1 LEDRKPELSA
11 MNKSPLSIDE
21 REQFQTQYSEIATL
35 AGGLAHEIKNPL
47 STMSMNL
54 ELLTEDLD
62 SLDVPAKHRML
73 KKVES
78 VQRECKHLE
87 EILDAFL
94 QFARVGKLALSEVNL
109 NDQVS
114 DFIDFFRPQARETNI
129 EISPHLDADLPRIQV
144 DKALLRQVLM
154 NLALNVVQAMPDGG
168 LIELQTYNK
177 NGMVYLDIID
187 NGKGIDQKV
196 KSRIFDA
203 FFSTKSG
210 GSGLGLPTV
219 KKIIDA
225 HHGLIEC
232 ESELGRGTRFTISF
246 PVC

>member
-1 LEDRKPELSA
+1 MKE
-11 MNKSPLSIDE
+11 SPLSTRE
-21 REQFQTQYSEIATL
+21 REKFEAQYSEIATL

-47 STMSMNL
+47 STMSLNL

-78 VQRECKHLE
+78 VQQECKHLQ

-94 QFARVGKLALSEVNL
+94 QFARVGKLALSKANL
-109 NDQVS
+109 NDLVS
-114 DFIDFFRPQARETNI
+114 DFIDFFRPQAREANI
-129 EISPHLDADLPRIQV
+129 EISPHFDADLPTIQV
-144 DKALLRQVLM
+144 DKSLLRQVLM

-168 LIELQTYNK
+168 LIELQTYHK
-177 NGMVYLDIID
+177 DGMVYLDMID
-187 NGKGIDQKV
+187 NGKGIDENV
-196 KSRIFDA
+196 KARMFDA

-219 KKIIDA
+219 KKIIDT
-225 HHGLIEC
+225 HQGTIEC
-232 ESELGRGTRFTISF
+232 ESEPGRGTRFTIAF

>member
-1 LEDRKPELSA
+1 

-21 REQFQTQYSEIATL
+21 REQFQAQYSEIATL

-47 STMSMNL
+47 STMSINL

-78 VQRECKHLE
+78 VQRECKHLQD
-87 EILDAFL
+87 ILDAFL
-94 QFARVGKLALSEVNL
+94 QFARVGKLALSEANL

-114 DFIDFFRPQARETNI
+114 DFIDFFRPQAREANI
-129 EISPHLDADLPRIQV
+129 EISPHFDADLPTIQV

-154 NLALNVVQAMPDGG
+154 NLALNVIQAMPDGG
-168 LIELQTYNK
+168 LIELQTYYK
-177 NGMVYLDIID
+177 EGMVSLDIID
-187 NGKGIDQKV
+187 NGNGIDEKV
-196 KSRIFDA
+196 KSRMFDT

-219 KKIIDA
+219 KKVMDA
-225 HHGLIEC
+225 HHGTIEC

>member
-1 LEDRKPELSA
+1 MSRTSA
-11 MNKSPLSIDE
+11 MNESPLSVGE
-21 REQFQTQYSEIATL
+21 REKFEAQYSEIATL

-78 VQRECKHLE
+78 VQRECKHLQD
-87 EILDAFL
+87 ILDAFL
-94 QFARVGKLALSEVNL
+94 QFARVGKLSLSEANL
-109 NDQVS
+109 NNLVS
-114 DFIDFFRPQARETNI
+114 DFIDFFRPQARDANI
-129 EISPHLDADLPRIQV
+129 EISPHFDADLPPIKV
-144 DKALLRQVLM
+144 DKALFRQVLM
-154 NLALNVVQAMPDGG
+154 NLALNVIQAMPDGG
-168 LIELQTYNK
+168 LIELQTYHK
-177 NGMVYLDIID
+177 NGMVYLDLID
-187 NGKGIDQKV
+187 NGKGIDEKV
-196 KSRIFDA
+196 KSRMFDA

-225 HHGLIEC
+225 HHGTIEC
-232 ESELGRGTRFTISF
+232 ESEPGRGTRFTISF

>member
-1 LEDRKPELSA
+1 MNESHLSTR
-11 MNKSPLSIDE
+11 E
-21 REQFQTQYSEIATL
+21 REKFEAQYSEIATL

-47 STMSMNL
+47 STMSLNL

-78 VQRECKHLE
+78 VQQECKHLQ

-94 QFARVGKLALSEVNL
+94 QFARVGKLALSKANL
-109 NDQVS
+109 NDLVS
-114 DFIDFFRPQARETNI
+114 DFIDFFRPQAREANI
-129 EISPHLDADLPRIQV
+129 EISPHFDADLPTIQV
-144 DKALLRQVLM
+144 DKSLLRQVLM

-168 LIELQTYNK
+168 LIELQTYHK
-177 NGMVYLDIID
+177 AGMVYLDMID
-187 NGKGIDQKV
+187 NGKGIDENV
-196 KSRIFDA
+196 KARMFDA
-203 FFSTKSG
+203 FFSTKSA

-219 KKIIDA
+219 KKIIDT
-225 HHGLIEC
+225 HQGTIEC
-232 ESELGRGTRFTISF
+232 ESEPGRGTRFTIAF

>member
-1 LEDRKPELSA
+1 
-11 MNKSPLSIDE
+11 MNESPLSVGE
-21 REQFQTQYSEIATL
+21 REKFEAQYSEIATL

-78 VQRECKHLE
+78 VQRECKHLQD
-87 EILDAFL
+87 ILDAFL
-94 QFARVGKLALSEVNL
+94 QFARVGKLSLSEANL
-109 NDQVS
+109 NNLVS
-114 DFIDFFRPQARETNI
+114 DFIDFFRPQARDANI
-129 EISPHLDADLPRIQV
+129 EISPHFDADLPPIKV
-144 DKALLRQVLM
+144 DKALFRQVLM
-154 NLALNVVQAMPDGG
+154 NLALNVIQAMPDGG
-168 LIELQTYNK
+168 LIELQTYHK
-177 NGMVYLDIID
+177 NGMVYLDLID
-187 NGKGIDQKV
+187 NGKGIDEKV
-196 KSRIFDA
+196 KSRMFDA

-225 HHGLIEC
+225 HHGTIEC
-232 ESELGRGTRFTISF
+232 ESEPGRGTRFTISF

>member
-1 LEDRKPELSA
+1 

-21 REQFQTQYSEIATL
+21 REQFQAQYSEIATL

-73 KKVES
+73 KKVKS

-94 QFARVGKLALSEVNL
+94 QFSRVGKLALTELNL

-114 DFIDFFRPQARETNI
+114 DFIDFFRPQAREAGI

-187 NGKGIDQKV
+187 NGKGIDEKV
-196 KSRIFDA
+196 KSRMFNA

-225 HHGLIEC
+225 HQGMIEC

>member
-1 LEDRKPELSA
+1 MSE
-11 MNKSPLSIDE
+11 SPLSIHE
-21 REQFQTQYSEIATL
+21 REKLEAQYSEIATL

-47 STMSMNL
+47 STISLNL

-87 EILDAFL
+87 EILEAFL
-94 QFARVGKLALSEVNL
+94 QFARVGKLALSEANL
-109 NDQVS
+109 NDLVS
-114 DFIDFFRPQARETNI
+114 DFIDFFRPQAREAKI
-129 EISPHLDADLPRIQV
+129 EISPHFDSDLPNTLV

-168 LIELQTYNK
+168 LIELQTYQK
-177 NGMVYLDIID
+177 ADMVYLDIID
-187 NGKGIDQKV
+187 NGTGIDEKV
-196 KSRIFDA
+196 KSRMFDT

-219 KKIIDA
+219 KKIIDT
-225 HHGLIEC
+225 HHGTIEC
-232 ESELGRGTRFTISF
+232 ESEPGQGTRFTISF